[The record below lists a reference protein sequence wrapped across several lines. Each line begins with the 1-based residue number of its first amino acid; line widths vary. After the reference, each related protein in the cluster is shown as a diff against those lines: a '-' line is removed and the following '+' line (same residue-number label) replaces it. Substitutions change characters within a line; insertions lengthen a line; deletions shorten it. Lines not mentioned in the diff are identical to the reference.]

1 MAHTT
6 LHTDLFSKGY
16 SHLSGLLTPQECLEL
31 QQHYTDTTGY
41 RSIINMQRYRF
52 GQGEYKYFAY
62 PLPALIQEL
71 RSTWYPLL
79 VPIANA
85 WMEAAGIDTVF
96 PQQHEAFIRQC
107 HDQQQF
113 RPTPLIL
120 RYETGG
126 YNTVHQ
132 DLYGQIYFP
141 FQMVIALTQHGRD
154 YTGGEFVMT
163 EQVPRAQSKAQVISL
178 EQGDALIFTTNFRP
192 VQGSRGYYRAA
203 MRHGI
208 SEVRSGIRYALGIIF
223 HDAT

>member
-6 LHTDLFSKGY
+6 FHTDLFSKGY
-16 SHLSGLLTPQECLEL
+16 SRIPAVITPQQCTDL
-31 QQHYTDTTGY
+31 QQRYAEPSGY

-62 PLPALIQEL
+62 PLPTLIQEL
-71 RSTWYPLL
+71 RSKWYPQL

-85 WMEAAGIDTVF
+85 WMEAASIDTVF
-96 PQQHEAFIRQC
+96 PQQHEAFIKQC
-107 HDQQQF
+107 HDQQQI

-120 RYETGG
+120 RYEAGG
-126 YNTVHQ
+126 YNTLHQ

-163 EQVPRAQSKAQVISL
+163 EQVPRAQSKAQVIPL
-178 EQGDALIFTTNFRP
+178 DQGDALVFTTNFRP
-192 VQGSRGYYRAA
+192 VKGTRGYYRAA
-203 MRHGI
+203 MRHGV